1 MRRANIEIRIPN
13 EAQTVENGPHSNKL
27 TNNNVR
33 RMYRDSKEPFIETTI
48 VIRTPVNGTPLGNA
62 AYMNLLEIPR
72 YLEELNH
79 QVQED
84 IGNTFESDVVS
95 VKSHLKKPL
104 GLAYDERLEID

>member
-1 MRRANIEIRIPN
+1 MIRANIEARIPK
-13 EAQTVENGPHSNKL
+13 ETQTIQNGTHSNTI
-27 TNNNVR
+27 TNNTVR
-33 RMYRDSKEPFIETTI
+33 RMYQENKQPFVETTI

-84 IGNTFESDVVS
+84 VGNTFESDVVS

-104 GLAYDERLEID
+104 GLAYDKSLELD